1 MKGFAILILIF
12 LVAWG
17 SFFFLA
23 IEISQN
29 VGGVFQK
36 VRGLTIFNG
45 ENLHNS
51 KIMLTFA

>member
-1 MKGFAILILIF
+1 MKDFAILILIF

-29 VGGVFQK
+29 VGGALPMF
-36 VRGLTIFNG
+36 IAFAY
-45 ENLHNS
+45 
-51 KIMLTFA
+51 TFCLLLFFKKCGV